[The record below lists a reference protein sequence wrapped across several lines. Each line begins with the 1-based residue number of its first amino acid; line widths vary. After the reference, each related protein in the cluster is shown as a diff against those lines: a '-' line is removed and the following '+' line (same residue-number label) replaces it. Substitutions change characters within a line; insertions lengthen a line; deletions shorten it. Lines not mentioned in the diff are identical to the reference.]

1 MLYLGIFR
9 LTFGKNH
16 PRICW
21 NKKLC
26 SKKKKDL
33 KSRTKNPL
41 LRVFGLQF
49 CKSIAIFE
57 ISTLEFVKK

>member
-21 NKKLC
+21 NK
-26 SKKKKDL
+26 SYVPKKIDL